1 MHPQAEYDRDL
12 RKRLAQDFN
21 TLEPADTHD
30 PAHPKADQILLSVAE
45 ILAQRGAQRD
55 TPQGERSMTT
65 AVSMFRLATG
75 IELSVAQGWHFMV
88 ILKLARMRGNRG
100 PVNPD
105 DFLDAIGYL
114 ALELETILE

>member
-1 MHPQAEYDRDL
+1 MSPI
-12 RKRLAQDFN
+12 
-21 TLEPADTHD
+21 PPD
-30 PAHPKADQILLSVAE
+30 PAHPRADEILRSVAE
-45 ILAQRGAQRD
+45 LLAQRGAQRD
-55 TPQGERSMTT
+55 SPEGERSMML
-65 AVSMFRLATG
+65 AIQMFRLATG

-88 ILKLARMRGNRG
+88 ILKLARMRSNRG